1 MSVMGWT
8 SPATAR
14 VYITSNDEQ
23 AAREIRSKH
32 R

>member
-1 MSVMGWT
+1 MSVMGW
-8 SPATAR
+8 SDPSTAR
-14 VYITSNDEQ
+14 VYILANDEQ